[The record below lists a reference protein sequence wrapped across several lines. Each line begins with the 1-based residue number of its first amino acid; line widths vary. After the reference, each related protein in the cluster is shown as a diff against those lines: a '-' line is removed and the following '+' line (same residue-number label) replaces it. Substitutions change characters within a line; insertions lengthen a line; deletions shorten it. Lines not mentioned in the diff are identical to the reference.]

1 MSCRVLALL
10 CNPSLGSRPLGLNV
24 KKFIPFLASNGPR
37 HRSSSGPPGQPGIKR
52 SVAFGVVPK
61 ALKNLPRM
69 RAPSLINSTEIGSI
83 YHLQKSTL
91 GTEDVCP
98 TVCISGGVSGR
109 RDYSHFRAKSGKT
122 CTIRERRSRCLLGDG
137 VGLIFVFLSFC
148 FHIPKIFIH
157 DFKTNRFIET
167 YCWHIRNTNRDA
179 YAVHRGMFSATYIQV
194 ECLL

>member
-1 MSCRVLALL
+1 MQE
-10 CNPSLGSRPLGLNV
+10 SRRHGERTILYPDNGMAKRQRRDRETL
-24 KKFIPFLASNGPR
+24 FIFAPFLA
-37 HRSSSGPPGQPGIKR
+37 KR
-52 SVAFGVVPK
+52 AGF
-61 ALKNLPRM
+61 
-69 RAPSLINSTEIGSI
+69 
-83 YHLQKSTL
+83 
-91 GTEDVCP
+91 
-98 TVCISGGVSGR
+98 
-109 RDYSHFRAKSGKT
+109 
-122 CTIRERRSRCLLGDG
+122 ERRSRCLLGDG